1 MEGGVSE
8 TGAAAIQKAQADLR
22 LEYHVREERRR
33 ELEFLENGGNPLDFK
48 FGYATSQSVQSTS
61 LTDKQTVKSGVKD
74 SLLRTASPPGD
85 SVESSG
91 RPGVSEPNT
100 ADNLLLFDSD
110 NKSLEG
116 DKNLQYPNKRSRT
129 SESQRSF
136 KVNHSRD
143 KKETE
148 DSAIFRPYARRNR
161 SKINRDPARS
171 SSTEL
176 VQSRV
181 DLSTSLSVRKE
192 SVDVKG
198 SDSEA
203 GNHETRQVPC
213 PTSAT
218 SNGNTLLEDVV
229 PGNLFKTQDDGM
241 VVRESTAATEN
252 SPVEEKVNIAYRE
265 TGLTGVKPHAVSA
278 VMTGCQETNSSQ
290 LNGLKDPIGEKECS
304 KDRASVEAKPLDRE
318 SSHANDV
325 EVDVQTKVDLHRV
338 DKSDSNSVLT
348 QNASRVEEILDPTV
362 CEMVNTK
369 SDEAGESTIIISEQK
384 SGYQSQSKS
393 LKVENQ
399 DHISTVELHNEN
411 KCSATESKQ
420 QDDLDIP
427 QNDIKVTSGLADA
440 SDSSLCRITS
450 QAATETS
457 PFGVSKNVLPEPG
470 ITAPEDQHSLDDSSR
485 KVDTLMEDSILEE
498 ARIIKEK
505 RQRIAGFSF
514 GTLPAEVGTRSQWD
528 YVLEEI
534 AWLANDFAQ
543 ERLWK
548 MTAAMQICHRA
559 AFTSQLRFEE
569 RIQHR
574 NLKSL
579 ASTFANAVL
588 QFWNSV
594 EVLKEHEE
602 TSLGTNTETVK
613 ELKSDSGD
621 KCSASGVTEYARRFL
636 KFMKSSTPHL
646 QVAAPS
652 TPEHMYDPG
661 IVGTSWD
668 DQLTEESLFYS
679 VPSGAM
685 EAYRGSIE
693 SHLVLCEK
701 SGSSMQEEVET
712 SAYDPAE
719 DTGYNGYDE
728 DDEET
733 SSYYMPGAHRYR
745 KSNNLTHKKRKNSMK
760 YHSAR
765 SYDHGADL
773 PHCGYTG
780 GSNPLMDK
788 RPASNLNAVSVLMKR
803 IRTASR
809 HRIVSGDTSGDTSS
823 FQDEQSNLNGGSA
836 VQKGIEV
843 ESSRN
848 FEKQLPYDMAETS
861 EKPKKKGSAYEQS
874 CHLDSMVHGQQ
885 EHRKKRQEN
894 QFNMNGLYGPH
905 KKQKTV
911 KQSLENNFHSTIPS
925 PVASQMSNMSNP
937 NKFLKF
943 IGGRDRG
950 KKIKGLKISSGQ
962 HGSENPWTLFE
973 DQALVVLVHDMGPN
987 WELITD
993 ALKSTLKIK
1002 RIYRH
1007 PSDCKERHRILM
1019 DKTGGDG
1026 ADSAED
1032 SGNSQAY
1039 PSTLPGI
1046 PKGSA
1051 RQLFQRLQGP
1061 VEEDTLKSHFETIC
1075 SIGKNFH
1082 QRFIQKDG
1090 RDLKQIVP
1098 VHNSQVMALSHV
1110 FPNNLNGSVLTPLDL
1125 CDTSTSGEDVFS
1137 LENSGLPILPVLPVV
1152 PASEANLSSNNLS
1165 ITSSPTSASA
1175 RFSIPRGSL
1184 PPEEQHPIQQHNQ
1197 TSSGRNRQ
1205 QPSLSTPTAVSGP
1218 DPGPRSPGGNAMSVN
1233 GTHRSSP
1240 LSRPG
1245 FQGVS
1250 SLAVPNTGSMLTS
1263 GMGGISNTGNI
1274 KSVGNSTLR
1283 PRGAMQHMMRA
1294 GKGNGLGI
1302 PALSSGFTNQTIP
1315 SVQAYPGHLSQQHQL
1330 SQQPHVLSNSLNPHL
1345 QSPNRAAGTQQQAFA
1360 AIRQRQM
1367 AHRYLQQQQQFP
1379 AAGAMPP
1386 HALSSRPQVTPVSSP
1401 QKSPQ
1406 SQPLASCQ
1414 PLSTP
1419 QSSNMTAIG
1428 HQQPLKPQ
1436 LPVHGLGRNPQSGAS
1451 KVNNQAGK
1459 QRQRQPQQQ
1468 SGKQHPH
1475 QRQPTLGQQ
1484 QNKPLNGGNIMHQSI
1499 SVDPSHLNGS
1509 TMSPGVPGTEKVE
1522 ATVKAMHSQPS
1533 KLVTAVNT
1541 DTESEQ
1547 LNPPQYSSTSPKQP
1561 KTSPVSLPLL
1571 TQHHQRQLHSDNIIQ
1586 GDKSAVVPGNILS
1599 TSSPS
1604 VTPAVAQPNHQNL
1617 LLRQKQGN
1625 QPQLTSHRTV
1635 HQSNDLSKQ
1644 SEADHSP
1651 RDPQSVINT
1660 TQTAS
1665 IGVTEGVPQASISSV
1680 PTATVGST
1688 AVSSPPNGLD
1698 LPSCDSSEKA
1708 GVSKLRSSIT
1718 NSSGRDPVTDLA
1730 QEFGISGHGDNAV
1743 TERQQQQLRQSP
1755 PLVQRTPQLS
1765 EQLLVQNQKHVPSE
1779 QQKQQTYLKTLELE
1793 AIHEKPTHRPP
1804 DTKVE

>member
-1 MEGGVSE
+1 MEVGLSD
-8 TGAAAIQKAQADLR
+8 TKGAAEAIQKAQADLR
-22 LEYHVREERRR
+22 VEYDVREERRR

-61 LTDKQTVKSGVKD
+61 LADKKVVKSGVKD
-74 SLLRTASPPGD
+74 TLLRTASPPGD

-100 ADNLLLFDSD
+100 ADNLLFFDSE

-116 DKNLQYPNKRSRT
+116 DKNSQYRIKRSRT
-129 SESQRSF
+129 CEF
-136 KVNHSRD
+136 KVNHSQGR
-143 KKETE
+143 KETE

-171 SSTEL
+171 EL
-176 VQSRV
+176 VQSRGGG
-181 DLSTSLSVRKE
+181 LATSLSVRKE
-192 SVDVKG
+192 AVDVKG

-203 GNHETRQVPC
+203 GNHKTKKVP
-213 PTSAT
+213 SAT
-218 SNGNTLLEDVV
+218 SNGNNTLSKDVV
-229 PGNLFKTQDDGM
+229 PTNLLETENDEM
-241 VVRESTAATEN
+241 VVRESTATTEN
-252 SPVEEKVNIAYRE
+252 SPVEEKVNSVFRKSSVDVASRE
-265 TGLTGVKPHAVSA
+265 TSVTGVKAHVVSASTVIDSLSA

-290 LNGLKDPIGEKECS
+290 LNGLEDPSGEKECS
-304 KDRASVEAKPLDRE
+304 KDSAAVEEKRLDQE

-325 EVDVQTKVDLHRV
+325 EVDVHTIVDLHRV
-338 DKSDSNSVLT
+338 DKSDSNSIPV
-348 QNASRVEEILDPTV
+348 QNASRVEETLNHTIG
-362 CEMVNTK
+362 EMANTK
-369 SDEAGESTIIISEQK
+369 SEDEAGESTILTSEQN
-384 SGYQSQSKS
+384 SGYQSQSKP
-393 LKVENQ
+393 LKVESQ
-399 DHISTVELHNEN
+399 DHISTVALHNEN
-411 KCSATESKQ
+411 KSSESESKQ
-420 QDDLDIP
+420 QDGLGIP
-427 QNDIKVTSGLADA
+427 QTDIKVTSGMADA
-440 SDSSLCRITS
+440 SDSSLSPITS

-457 PFGVSKNVLPEPG
+457 PCRFSKNVLLEPG
-470 ITAPEDQHSLDDSSR
+470 ITALEDQHSLDDGSR
-485 KVDTLMEDSILEE
+485 KTDTLMEDTILEE

-505 RQRIAGFSF
+505 RQRIAELSLS
-514 GTLPAEVGTRSQWD
+514 TLPAEVRTKSQWEF
-528 YVLEEI
+528 VLEEM

-559 AFTSQLRFEE
+559 AFTSQLKFEE
-569 RIQHR
+569 RIQRR

-594 EVLKEHEE
+594 EVLREHEE

-621 KCSASGVTEYARRFL
+621 KFSASGITEYARRFL

-646 QVAAPS
+646 QVAVPS
-652 TPEHMYDPG
+652 TPEHMCDPG
-661 IVGTSWD
+661 IVETSWD
-668 DQLTEESLFYS
+668 DPLTEESLFYS

-701 SGSSMQEEVET
+701 SGSSIKEEVET

-719 DTGYNGYDE
+719 DTGYNGYNE

-733 SSYYMPGAHRYR
+733 SSYYMPGALRYR

-773 PHCGYTG
+773 PHGSYTG
-780 GSNPLMDK
+780 VSNPLMGNK
-788 RPASNLNAVSVLMKR
+788 LASNLNTGSVLMKR

-809 HRIVSGDTSGDTSS
+809 HTTVSGDTSGDTSS
-823 FQDEQSNLNGGSA
+823 FQDEQSSLNGGSA
-836 VQKGIEV
+836 VQKGTEV

-848 FEKQLPYDMAETS
+848 FEKQLPCDMAETS

-874 CHLDSMVHGQQ
+874 WHLDSMVHGEK
-885 EHRKKRQEN
+885 EHRKKRPEKQL
-894 QFNMNGLYGPH
+894 NMNGLHGSH

-911 KQSLENNFHSTIPS
+911 KQSLENSFYSTIPS
-925 PVASQMSNMSNP
+925 PAASQMSNMSNP

-950 KKIKGLKISSGQ
+950 RKLKGLKISSGQ

-973 DQALVVLVHDMGPN
+973 DQALIVLVHDLGPN
-987 WELITD
+987 WELIAD

-1075 SIGKNFH
+1075 SIGKKFH
-1082 QRFIQKDG
+1082 QRFVQKDG
-1090 RDLKQIVP
+1090 RDPKQIVP
-1098 VHNSQVMALSHV
+1098 VHNSQIMALSQV

-1125 CDTSTSGEDVFS
+1125 CDTSTSGEDEFS
-1137 LENSGLPILPVLPVV
+1137 LENSGLPILPVLSVV
-1152 PASEANLSSNNLS
+1152 PASEANPSSNNLS
-1165 ITSSPTSASA
+1165 TTSSPTSASA
-1175 RFSIPRGSL
+1175 RFNIPRGSL
-1184 PPEEQHPIQQHNQ
+1184 PPEEQHRIQQHNV
-1197 TSSGRNRQ
+1197 SGRNRQ
-1205 QPSLSTPTAVSGP
+1205 QPSLSTPAAVSGP
-1218 DPGPRSPGGNAMSVN
+1218 DPGPRPPGGKAMSVN

-1250 SLAVPNTGSMLTS
+1250 SLAVPNASSMLSS

-1274 KSVGNSTLR
+1274 KTLGNSTLR
-1283 PRGAMQHMMRA
+1283 PRGAMQHMMRMQA

-1330 SQQPHVLSNSLNPHL
+1330 SQQSHVLGNSLNPPL

-1360 AIRQRQM
+1360 IRQRQM
-1367 AHRYLQQQQQFP
+1367 AQRYLQQQQQFP
-1379 AAGAMPP
+1379 PAGAMPP
-1386 HALSSRPQVTPVSSP
+1386 HALPSRPQVTPISSP
-1401 QKSPQ
+1401 QNSAQ
-1406 SQPLASCQ
+1406 SQPLASSQ
-1414 PLSTP
+1414 PLSMP
-1419 QSSNMTAIG
+1419 LSSNMTAIG
-1428 HQQPLKPQ
+1428 QQLKPQ
-1436 LPVHGLGRNPQSGAS
+1436 LPVHGLGRNTQPGAS
-1451 KVNNQAGK
+1451 KANNHAGK

-1475 QRQPTLGQQ
+1475 QGQPTLGQQ
-1484 QNKPLNGGNIMHQSI
+1484 QNKPLKGGNIMDQSI
-1499 SVDPSHLNGS
+1499 ISVETTGLAFTSS
-1509 TMSPGVPGTEKVE
+1509 SV
-1522 ATVKAMHSQPS
+1522 S
-1533 KLVTAVNT
+1533 
-1541 DTESEQ
+1541 SEF
-1547 LNPPQYSSTSPKQP
+1547 TSP
-1561 KTSPVSLPLL
+1561 
-1571 TQHHQRQLHSDNIIQ
+1571 D
-1586 GDKSAVVPGNILS
+1586 
-1599 TSSPS
+1599 
-1604 VTPAVAQPNHQNL
+1604 
-1617 LLRQKQGN
+1617 
-1625 QPQLTSHRTV
+1625 
-1635 HQSNDLSKQ
+1635 
-1644 SEADHSP
+1644 
-1651 RDPQSVINT
+1651 
-1660 TQTAS
+1660 
-1665 IGVTEGVPQASISSV
+1665 
-1680 PTATVGST
+1680 
-1688 AVSSPPNGLD
+1688 
-1698 LPSCDSSEKA
+1698 
-1708 GVSKLRSSIT
+1708 
-1718 NSSGRDPVTDLA
+1718 
-1730 QEFGISGHGDNAV
+1730 GI
-1743 TERQQQQLRQSP
+1743 
-1755 PLVQRTPQLS
+1755 
-1765 EQLLVQNQKHVPSE
+1765 
-1779 QQKQQTYLKTLELE
+1779 
-1793 AIHEKPTHRPP
+1793 
-1804 DTKVE
+1804 

>member
-1 MEGGVSE
+1 MEVGLSDTKG
-8 TGAAAIQKAQADLR
+8 GAAAIQKAQADLR
-22 LEYHVREERRR
+22 LEYDVREERRR

-61 LTDKQTVKSGVKD
+61 LADKKVVKSGVKD
-74 SLLRTASPPGD
+74 TLLRTASPPGD

-100 ADNLLLFDSD
+100 ADNLLFFDSE

-116 DKNLQYPNKRSRT
+116 DKYPNKRSRT

-136 KVNHSRD
+136 KVNHSLGR
-143 KKETE
+143 KETE

-161 SKINRDPARS
+161 SKINRAGARS
-171 SSTEL
+171 EL
-176 VQSRV
+176 VQSRGGHA
-181 DLSTSLSVRKE
+181 TSLSVRKE
-192 SVDVKG
+192 AVDVKG

-203 GNHETRQVPC
+203 GNHKTKQVPC
-213 PTSAT
+213 PGSAT
-218 SNGNTLLEDVV
+218 SNGNNTLSKGVLPTNLLETENDE
-229 PGNLFKTQDDGM
+229 M
-241 VVRESTAATEN
+241 VVRESIATTEN
-252 SPVEEKVNIAYRE
+252 SPLEDKVSNVYRKSSVDVASTE
-265 TGLTGVKPHAVSA
+265 TSVTGVKAHAVSASTVIDSLSA

-290 LNGLKDPIGEKECS
+290 LNGLEDPRGEKECS
-304 KDRASVEAKPLDRE
+304 KDSAAVEEKRLDQE

-325 EVDVQTKVDLHRV
+325 EVDVHTIVDLHRV
-338 DKSDSNSVLT
+338 DKSDPNSMPM
-348 QNASRVEEILDPTV
+348 QNASRVEEIRNHTV
-362 CEMVNTK
+362 GEMVNTK
-369 SDEAGESTIIISEQK
+369 SEDEAGESTILTSEQN
-384 SGYQSQSKS
+384 SGYQSQSKP

-399 DHISTVELHNEN
+399 DHISTVALHNE
-411 KCSATESKQ
+411 KKSSESERKQ
-420 QDDLDIP
+420 QDGLSLP
-427 QNDIKVTSGLADA
+427 QTDIKVTSGMADA
-440 SDSSLCRITS
+440 SDSVSPITS
-450 QAATETS
+450 QAATETT
-457 PFGVSKNVLPEPG
+457 PCRISKNLLLEPG
-470 ITAPEDQHSLDDSSR
+470 STALEDENSLDDGSR
-485 KVDTLMEDSILEE
+485 KADTLMEDTILEE

-505 RQRIAGFSF
+505 RQRIAELSLS
-514 GTLPAEVGTRSQWD
+514 TLPADVRMRSQWEF
-528 YVLEEI
+528 VLEEM

-559 AFTSQLRFEE
+559 AFTSQLKFEE
-569 RIQHR
+569 RIQRR

-594 EVLKEHEE
+594 EVRREHEK

-621 KCSASGVTEYARRFL
+621 KFSASGITEYARRFL

-646 QVAAPS
+646 QAAVPS
-652 TPEHMYDPG
+652 TPEHMCDPG
-661 IVGTSWD
+661 IVETSWD
-668 DQLTEESLFYS
+668 DPLTEESLFYS

-719 DTGYNGYDE
+719 DTGYNGYNE

-733 SSYYMPGAHRYR
+733 SSYYMPGALRYR

-773 PHCGYTG
+773 PHGSYTG
-780 GSNPLMDK
+780 GSNPLMGNK
-788 RPASNLNAVSVLMKR
+788 LASNLNAGSVLMKR
-803 IRTASR
+803 IRTASK
-809 HRIVSGDTSGDTSS
+809 HTTVSGDTSANTGS
-823 FQDEQSNLNGGSA
+823 FQDEQSSLNGGSA
-836 VQKGIEV
+836 VQKGTEV

-848 FEKQLPYDMAETS
+848 FEKQLPCDMAETS

-874 CHLDSMVHGQQ
+874 WHLDLMVHGEK
-885 EHRKKRQEN
+885 EHRKKRPEKQL
-894 QFNMNGLYGPH
+894 NMNGLHDPH

-911 KQSLENNFHSTIPS
+911 KQSLENSFYNTIPS
-925 PVASQMSNMSNP
+925 PAASQMSNMSNP

-950 KKIKGLKISSGQ
+950 RKLKGLKISSGQ

-973 DQALVVLVHDMGPN
+973 DQALIVLVHDMGPN

-1002 RIYRH
+1002 CIYRH

-1075 SIGKNFH
+1075 SIGKKFH
-1082 QRFIQKDG
+1082 QRFVQKDA
-1090 RDLKQIVP
+1090 RDPKQIVP
-1098 VHNSQVMALSHV
+1098 VHNSQIMALSQV

-1125 CDTSTSGEDVFS
+1125 CDTSTSGEDEFS
-1137 LENSGLPILPVLPVV
+1137 LENSGLPILPVLSVV
-1152 PASEANLSSNNLS
+1152 PASEANPSSNNLS
-1165 ITSSPTSASA
+1165 TSASA
-1175 RFSIPRGSL
+1175 RFNIPRGSL
-1184 PPEEQHPIQQHNQ
+1184 PPEEQHRIQQHNV
-1197 TSSGRNRQ
+1197 SGRNRQ
-1205 QPSLSTPTAVSGP
+1205 QPSLSTPAAVSGP
-1218 DPGPRSPGGNAMSVN
+1218 DHGPRPPGGKAMSVN

-1250 SLAVPNTGSMLTS
+1250 SLAVPNTSSMLSS

-1283 PRGAMQHMMRA
+1283 PRGAMQHMMRMQA

-1330 SQQPHVLSNSLNPHL
+1330 SQQSHVLGNSLNPPL

-1360 AIRQRQM
+1360 IRQRQM
-1367 AHRYLQQQQQFP
+1367 AQRYLQQQQQFP
-1379 AAGAMPP
+1379 PAGAMPP
-1386 HALSSRPQVTPVSSP
+1386 HAVPSRPQVTPISSP
-1401 QKSPQ
+1401 QNSAQ
-1406 SQPLASCQ
+1406 SQPLASSQ
-1414 PLSTP
+1414 PLSMP
-1419 QSSNMTAIG
+1419 SNMT
-1428 HQQPLKPQ
+1428 QQLKPQ
-1436 LPVHGLGRNPQSGAS
+1436 LPVHGLGRNPQPGAS
-1451 KVNNQAGK
+1451 KSNNHAGK

-1475 QRQPTLGQQ
+1475 QGQPTLGQQ
-1484 QNKPLNGGNIMHQSI
+1484 QNKPLKGGNVMHQSI
-1499 SVDPSHLNGS
+1499 SVDPSHLNVS
-1509 TMSPGVPGTEKVE
+1509 TMSPEGTEKVE
-1522 ATVKAMHSQPS
+1522 ATVKAMPSQPS
-1533 KLVTAVNT
+1533 NLVTAVNT
-1541 DTESEQ
+1541 YTESK
-1547 LNPPQYSSTSPKQP
+1547 PQCSRTSPTQA
-1561 KTSPVSLPLL
+1561 KTSPASLPLL
-1571 TQHHQRQLHSDNIIQ
+1571 SRHHQGKLLSDNVIQ
-1586 GDKSAVVPGNILS
+1586 DEKSAVVPGNILS
-1599 TSSPS
+1599 TSSLS
-1604 VTPAVAQPNHQNL
+1604 VTPAVVQPNSQHL
-1617 LLRQKQGN
+1617 LLHQKQGN
-1625 QPQLTSHRTV
+1625 QPLLTSHRTV
-1635 HQSNDLSKQ
+1635 HQSHGLSKQ
-1644 SEADHSP
+1644 SQAEKSQ

-1660 TQTAS
+1660 TQTDS
-1665 IGVTEGVPQASISSV
+1665 IGVTKGVPQASVSSV
-1680 PTATVGST
+1680 RTTTVGST
-1688 AVSSPPNGLD
+1688 AVISPPKELD
-1698 LPSCDSSEKA
+1698 LPSCDSSEKTTTV
-1708 GVSKLRSSIT
+1708 VSKLSTSIT
-1718 NSSGRDPVTDLA
+1718 NSTGRDPVTDMA
-1730 QEFGISGHGDNAV
+1730 QEFCTLGHGDKAV
-1743 TERQQQQLRQSP
+1743 TEREEQQLRQSP
-1755 PLVQRTPQLS
+1755 PLVERTPQIS
-1765 EQLLVQNQKHVPSE
+1765 EQLIVQDPKHIPSE
-1779 QQKQQTYLKTLELE
+1779 QQKQQPYLKTLELE
-1793 AIHEKPTHRPP
+1793 AIHENSTHRPP

>member
-1 MEGGVSE
+1 M
-8 TGAAAIQKAQADLR
+8 
-22 LEYHVREERRR
+22 
-33 ELEFLENGGNPLDFK
+33 
-48 FGYATSQSVQSTS
+48 
-61 LTDKQTVKSGVKD
+61 D
-74 SLLRTASPPGD
+74 SLGA
-85 SVESSG
+85 
-91 RPGVSEPNT
+91 
-100 ADNLLLFDSD
+100 
-110 NKSLEG
+110 
-116 DKNLQYPNKRSRT
+116 
-129 SESQRSF
+129 
-136 KVNHSRD
+136 
-143 KKETE
+143 
-148 DSAIFRPYARRNR
+148 
-161 SKINRDPARS
+161 
-171 SSTEL
+171 
-176 VQSRV
+176 
-181 DLSTSLSVRKE
+181 
-192 SVDVKG
+192 
-198 SDSEA
+198 
-203 GNHETRQVPC
+203 
-213 PTSAT
+213 
-218 SNGNTLLEDVV
+218 VV
-229 PGNLFKTQDDGM
+229 
-241 VVRESTAATEN
+241 
-252 SPVEEKVNIAYRE
+252 
-265 TGLTGVKPHAVSA
+265 
-278 VMTGCQETNSSQ
+278 TGCQETSSGQ
-290 LNGLKDPIGEKECS
+290 LNGLKDPTREKECA
-304 KDRASVEAKPLDRE
+304 KDSAAVEAKRLDRE

-338 DKSDSNSVLT
+338 DISDSNSMPM
-348 QNASRVEEILDPTV
+348 QNVSRVEEILDPTV
-362 CEMVNTK
+362 PK
-369 SDEAGESTIIISEQK
+369 SDEAGESTIIISEQI
-384 SGYQSQSKS
+384 SGHQSQSES

-399 DHISTVELHNEN
+399 DDLSTVELHNEN
-411 KCSATESKQ
+411 KCSETESKQ
-420 QDDLDIP
+420 QDGLDIP
-427 QNDIKVTSGLADA
+427 QNDVKVTSGLADA
-440 SDSSLCRITS
+440 SDSSLCPITS

-457 PFGVSKNVLPEPG
+457 PCRANKNVLPDPG
-470 ITAPEDQHSLDDSSR
+470 ITALEDQHSLDDSSR
-485 KVDTLMEDSILEE
+485 KADTLMEDSILEE

-505 RQRIAGFSF
+505 RQRIAESSF
-514 GTLPAEVGTRSQWD
+514 GTLPAEVRPRSQWD
-528 YVLEEI
+528 FVLEEM

-559 AFTSQLRFEE
+559 AFTSQLKFEE
-569 RIQHR
+569 RMQHR
-574 NLKSL
+574 NLKRL

-594 EVLKEHEE
+594 EVLREHEE
-602 TSLGTNTETVK
+602 TSLGTNTETEK
-613 ELKSDSGD
+613 ELKSDSGH
-621 KCSASGVTEYARRFL
+621 KCSASGVKEYARRFL
-636 KFMKSSTPHL
+636 KSMKSSTPHL
-646 QVAAPS
+646 QAAAPS
-652 TPEHMYDPG
+652 TPEHMCDPG
-661 IVGTSWD
+661 IAETSWD

-685 EAYRGSIE
+685 ETYRGSIE
-693 SHLVLCEK
+693 SQLVLCEK

-733 SSYYMPGAHRYR
+733 SSYYMPGPHRYK
-745 KSNNLTHKKRKNSMK
+745 KSNNLTHKKRKNSMR
-760 YHSAR
+760 YHSGR

-773 PHCGYTG
+773 PHGSYTG

-788 RPASNLNAVSVLMKR
+788 RPASNLNVGSVLMKR

-809 HRIVSGDTSGDTSS
+809 HRIVSGDTSS
-823 FQDEQSNLNGGSA
+823 FQDEQSSLNGGSA
-836 VQKGIEV
+836 VQKGTEV

-861 EKPKKKGSAYEQS
+861 GKPKKKGSAYEQS
-874 CHLDSMVHGQQ
+874 WHLDSMVHGEQ

-894 QFNMNGLYGPH
+894 QFNMNGLYGSH
-905 KKQKTV
+905 KKQKTA
-911 KQSLENNFHSTIPS
+911 KQSLENNFHSIPS
-925 PVASQMSNMSNP
+925 PAASQMSNMSNP

-943 IGGRDRG
+943 IGGRDKG
-950 KKIKGLKISSGQ
+950 KKLKGLKISSGQ
-962 HGSENPWTLFE
+962 QGSENPWTLFE

-1075 SIGKNFH
+1075 SIGKKFH
-1082 QRFIQKDG
+1082 QRFIQKDC
-1090 RDLKQIVP
+1090 REPKQIVP

-1125 CDTSTSGEDVFS
+1125 CDTSASGEDVFS
-1137 LENSGLPILPVLPVV
+1137 LENSGLPMLPVLPVV
-1152 PASEANLSSNNLS
+1152 PASEANPSSNNLS

-1175 RFSIPRGSL
+1175 RFSSPRGSL
-1184 PPEEQHPIQQHNQ
+1184 PPEEQHRIQQHNQ

-1205 QPSLSTPTAVSGP
+1205 QHSLSTPAAVSGP
-1218 DPGPRSPGGNAMSVN
+1218 DAGPRPPGGNAVGVN

-1245 FQGVS
+1245 FQGGS
-1250 SLAVPNTGSMLTS
+1250 SLAVPNSGSMLSS

-1283 PRGAMQHMMRA
+1283 PRGAMQHMMRG

-1330 SQQPHVLSNSLNPHL
+1330 SQQPHVLGNALTHNL
-1345 QSPNRAAGTQQQAFA
+1345 QSPNRAAGTQHQAFA

-1367 AHRYLQQQQQFP
+1367 AQRYLQQQQQFP

-1401 QKSPQ
+1401 KNSPQ
-1406 SQPLASCQ
+1406 SQPLTSCQ

-1419 QSSNMTAIG
+1419 PSSNMTAIG

-1468 SGKQHPH
+1468 PGKQHPH
-1475 QRQPTLGQQ
+1475 QRQPTPGQQ
-1484 QNKPLNGGNIMHQSI
+1484 QNKPLKGGNIMHQSI
-1499 SVDPSHLNGS
+1499 SVDSSHLNGS

-1522 ATVKAMHSQPS
+1522 ATVKAVPSQPS
-1533 KLVTAVNT
+1533 NLVTAVNT
-1541 DTESEQ
+1541 YTESKP
-1547 LNPPQYSSTSPKQP
+1547 LNPPQCSSTSPKQP
-1561 KTSPVSLPLL
+1561 KTSPASLPPLA
-1571 TQHHQRQLHSDNIIQ
+1571 HHDQRQLHSDNIIQ
-1586 GDKSAVVPGNILS
+1586 GEKSAVVPGNILS

-1604 VTPAVAQPNHQNL
+1604 VTPAVAQPNHQDL
-1617 LLRQKQGN
+1617 LLHQKQGS
-1625 QPQLTSHRTV
+1625 QPQLASHKTV
-1635 HQSNDLSKQ
+1635 HQSHGLSKQ
-1644 SEADHSP
+1644 SEADDSP

-1660 TQTAS
+1660 TETAS
-1665 IGVTEGVPQASISSV
+1665 IGITEGAPQASISSV

-1688 AVSSPPNGLD
+1688 AVHSPPNELD
-1698 LPSCDSSEKA
+1698 LPSCDSSEET
-1708 GVSKLRSSIT
+1708 GVSKLSGSIT
-1718 NSSGRDPVTDLA
+1718 NSSGRDPVTDVA
-1730 QEFGISGHGDNAV
+1730 QELGISGHDDKAV

-1755 PLVQRTPQLS
+1755 PLVERTPQLS
-1765 EQLLVQNQKHVPSE
+1765 EQLLVQNQKHIPSE
-1779 QQKQQTYLKTLELE
+1779 QQKQQPYLKTLELE
-1793 AIHEKPTHRPP
+1793 AIHEKPTLRPP

>member
-1 MEGGVSE
+1 MQVFSGYPVVNAEVDPMEGGGLSD

-33 ELEFLENGGNPLDFK
+33 ELVFLENGGNPLDFK
-48 FGYATSQSVQSTS
+48 FGYASSQSVQSTS
-61 LTDKQTVKSGVKD
+61 LTDKQAVKRGVKD

-116 DKNLQYPNKRSRT
+116 DKNSQYPNKRSRT
-129 SESQRSF
+129 SESQRSS

-161 SKINRDPARS
+161 SKINRDPARA

-176 VQSRV
+176 LQSRGG
-181 DLSTSLSVRKE
+181 LATSLSLRKE
-192 SVDVKG
+192 SLDVKG
-198 SDSEA
+198 SDSEP
-203 GNHETRQVPC
+203 GNHKTRQVTC

-218 SNGNTLLEDVV
+218 SNGNTLLKDVV
-229 PGNLFKTQDDGM
+229 PGNLFKTEDDEM

-252 SPVEEKVNIAYRE
+252 SPVEEKVNIAYGE
-265 TGLTGVKPHAVSA
+265 TGLTGVKAHAVSSSTVMDSLSA

-290 LNGLKDPIGEKECS
+290 LNGLKDPRGEKECS
-304 KDRASVEAKPLDRE
+304 KDSAAVEAKRLDRE

-325 EVDVQTKVDLHRV
+325 EVDVHTKVDLRRV
-338 DKSDSNSVLT
+338 DKSDSNSMPM
-348 QNASRVEEILDPTV
+348 QNASRVDEILDPTV

-369 SDEAGESTIIISEQK
+369 RDEAGESTIIISEQK
-384 SGYQSQSKS
+384 SGYRSQLKS

-399 DHISTVELHNEN
+399 DHTSTVEPHNES
-411 KCSATESKQ
+411 KWSETKSKQ

-440 SDSSLCRITS
+440 SDSSLWPITS
-450 QAATETS
+450 QAAIETN
-457 PFGVSKNVLPEPG
+457 PCRVRKNILPDPG
-470 ITAPEDQHSLDDSSR
+470 STALEEQHSLDDSSR
-485 KVDTLMEDSILEE
+485 KANTLMEDSILEE
-498 ARIIKEK
+498 ARNIKEK
-505 RQRIAGFSF
+505 RQRIVELSL
-514 GTLPAEVGTRSQWD
+514 GTLPVEVRTRSQWD
-528 YVLEEI
+528 FVLEEMT
-534 AWLANDFAQ
+534 WLANDFAQ

-559 AFTSQLRFEE
+559 TFTSQLKFED

-579 ASTFANAVL
+579 ASTLANDVL

-594 EVLKEHEE
+594 EVLREQEE

-621 KCSASGVTEYARRFL
+621 KRSASGVREYARRFL

-646 QVAAPS
+646 QAAAPS
-652 TPEHMYDPG
+652 TPEHMCDPG
-661 IVGTSWD
+661 IAETSWD

-693 SHLVLCEK
+693 SHLVFCEK
-701 SGSSMQEEVET
+701 SGSSIQEEVET

-733 SSYYMPGAHRYR
+733 SSYYMPGALRYR

-773 PHCGYTG
+773 PHGSYTG
-780 GSNPLMDK
+780 RSNPLMDK
-788 RPASNLNAVSVLMKR
+788 RPASNLNVGSVLMKR
-803 IRTASR
+803 NRTASR

-823 FQDEQSNLNGGSA
+823 FQDEQSSLNGGSA
-836 VQKGIEV
+836 VQKGTEV

-861 EKPKKKGSAYEQS
+861 DKPKNKGSAYEQS
-874 CHLDSMVHGQQ
+874 WHRDSMVHGEQ
-885 EHRKKRQEN
+885 EHRKKRPQNE
-894 QFNMNGLYGPH
+894 FNMNGLYGPH
-905 KKQKTV
+905 KKQKTA
-911 KQSLENNFHSTIPS
+911 KQSLQNNFRSTIPS
-925 PVASQMSNMSNP
+925 PAASQMSNMSNP

-950 KKIKGLKISSGQ
+950 KKLKGLKISSGQ

-1075 SIGKNFH
+1075 SIGKKFH
-1082 QRFIQKDG
+1082 QRFIQNDC
-1090 RDLKQIVP
+1090 RDPKQIVP

-1137 LENSGLPILPVLPVV
+1137 LENSGLSMLPVLPVV
-1152 PASEANLSSNNLS
+1152 PASEANPSSNNLS
-1165 ITSSPTSASA
+1165 TTSSPTSASA
-1175 RFSIPRGSL
+1175 RFNIARGSL
-1184 PPEEQHPIQQHNQ
+1184 PPEEQHRIQQHNQ

-1205 QPSLSTPTAVSGP
+1205 QPSLSIPAAVSGP
-1218 DPGPRSPGGNAMSVN
+1218 DPGPRPPGGNAISVN
-1233 GTHRSSP
+1233 GTQRSSP

-1245 FQGVS
+1245 VS
-1250 SLAVPNTGSMLTS
+1250 PLAVPNTGSMLSS

-1283 PRGAMQHMMRA
+1283 PRGALQHMMRA

-1330 SQQPHVLSNSLNPHL
+1330 SQQPHVLGNSLNHHL
-1345 QSPNRAAGTQQQAFA
+1345 QSPNRAAGTQQQALA
-1360 AIRQRQM
+1360 ANRQRQM
-1367 AHRYLQQQQQFP
+1367 AQRYLQQQQQFP

-1401 QKSPQ
+1401 QSSPQ
-1406 SQPLASCQ
+1406 SQPLASSQ
-1414 PLSTP
+1414 PLSIP
-1419 QSSNMTAIG
+1419 PSSNMTAIG

-1468 SGKQHPH
+1468 TGKQHPH

-1484 QNKPLNGGNIMHQSI
+1484 QNKPLKGGNIMHQSI

-1509 TMSPGVPGTEKVE
+1509 TMSPGVLGTEKVE
-1522 ATVKAMHSQPS
+1522 ATVKAVPSQPS
-1533 KLVTAVNT
+1533 NLVTAVNT
-1541 DTESEQ
+1541 YTESKP
-1547 LNPPQYSSTSPKQP
+1547 LNPP
-1561 KTSPVSLPLL
+1561 
-1571 TQHHQRQLHSDNIIQ
+1571 
-1586 GDKSAVVPGNILS
+1586 AV
-1599 TSSPS
+1599 

-1617 LLRQKQGN
+1617 LLHQKQGN
-1625 QPQLTSHRTV
+1625 QPLLTSHRTV
-1635 HQSNDLSKQ
+1635 HQSHDLSKQ
-1644 SEADHSP
+1644 PP
-1651 RDPQSVINT
+1651 RNPQSVINT

-1665 IGVTEGVPQASISSV
+1665 IGVTKVEPQASISSI
-1680 PTATVGST
+1680 PTVTVGST
-1688 AVSSPPNGLD
+1688 AVSSPPKELD
-1698 LPSCDSSEKA
+1698 LPSCDSSEKKS
-1708 GVSKLRSSIT
+1708 VSKLSSSIT
-1718 NSSGRDPVTDLA
+1718 NSSGRDPVTDMAKDLA
-1730 QEFGISGHGDNAV
+1730 ISDHGDKAV
-1743 TERQQQQLRQSP
+1743 TERQQEQLRQSP

-1765 EQLLVQNQKHVPSE
+1765 EQLLVQNQKHIPSE
-1779 QQKQQTYLKTLELE
+1779 QQKQQPYLKTLELE
-1793 AIHEKPTHRPP
+1793 AIHEKSTHRPP

>member
-1 MEGGVSE
+1 MEGGLSE

-22 LEYHVREERRR
+22 VEYHVREERRR

-48 FGYATSQSVQSTS
+48 FVYATSQSVQSTS
-61 LTDKQTVKSGVKD
+61 LTDKQAVKSGVKD

-116 DKNLQYPNKRSRT
+116 QYPNKRSRT

-136 KVNHSRD
+136 KVNYSRG

-148 DSAIFRPYARRNR
+148 ESAIFRPYARRNR
-161 SKINRDPARS
+161 SKINRDPARA

-176 VQSRV
+176 VQSRGGGG
-181 DLSTSLSVRKE
+181 LSTSLSVRKE

-203 GNHETRQVPC
+203 GNHKTR

-218 SNGNTLLEDVV
+218 SNGNTLLKDVV
-229 PGNLFKTQDDGM
+229 PGNLFKTEDDEM

-252 SPVEEKVNIAYRE
+252 SPVEEKVNIANRE
-265 TGLTGVKPHAVSA
+265 TGLTGVKAHAVSA
-278 VMTGCQETNSSQ
+278 STVVDSLSAVVTGCQETNSSQ
-290 LNGLKDPIGEKECS
+290 LNGLKDPRGEKECL
-304 KDRASVEAKPLDRE
+304 KDSAAVEAKRLDRE

-325 EVDVQTKVDLHRV
+325 EVGVHTKVDLHRV
-338 DKSDSNSVLT
+338 DSNSMPM
-348 QNASRVEEILDPTV
+348 QNASRVDEILNPTV
-362 CEMVNTK
+362 CEMANAK
-369 SDEAGESTIIISEQK
+369 SDEAGESTIIISEQ
-384 SGYQSQSKS
+384 QKS

-411 KCSATESKQ
+411 KCFETESKQ
-420 QDDLDIP
+420 RDDLDIP

-440 SDSSLCRITS
+440 SDSSLWPIKS
-450 QAATETS
+450 QVATETS
-457 PFGVSKNVLPEPG
+457 PCRVSKNVLPDPG
-470 ITAPEDQHSLDDSSR
+470 ITALEDQHSLDDSSR
-485 KVDTLMEDSILEE
+485 KADTLMEDSILEE

-505 RQRIAGFSF
+505 RQRIAESSF
-514 GTLPAEVGTRSQWD
+514 GTLPTEVRTRSQWD
-528 YVLEEI
+528 FVLEEM
-534 AWLANDFAQ
+534 AWMANDFAQ

-559 AFTSQLRFEE
+559 AFTSQLKFEE
-569 RIQHR
+569 RIQQR

-594 EVLKEHEE
+594 EVLREHEE
-602 TSLGTNTETVK
+602 TSLGTNTEAAK
-613 ELKSDSGD
+613 ELKSDSD
-621 KCSASGVTEYARRFL
+621 EKCSASGVTEYARRFL

-646 QVAAPS
+646 QAAAPL
-652 TPEHMYDPG
+652 TPEHMCDPG
-661 IVGTSWD
+661 IVETSWD

-733 SSYYMPGAHRYR
+733 SSYYMPGALRYR

-765 SYDHGADL
+765 SYDHG
-773 PHCGYTG
+773 
-780 GSNPLMDK
+780 SNQLMDK
-788 RPASNLNAVSVLMKR
+788 RPASNLNVGSVLMKR

-823 FQDEQSNLNGGSA
+823 FQDEQSSLNGGSA
-836 VQKGIEV
+836 VQKGTEV
-843 ESSRN
+843 ESRHN

-874 CHLDSMVHGQQ
+874 WHLDSTVRGEQ
-885 EHRKKRQEN
+885 EHRKKRPEN

-905 KKQKTV
+905 KKAKTV
-911 KQSLENNFHSTIPS
+911 KQSLENNS
-925 PVASQMSNMSNP
+925 PAASQMSNMSNP

-943 IGGRDRG
+943 IGGRDKG
-950 KKIKGLKISSGQ
+950 KKLKGLKISSGQ

-1019 DKTGGDG
+1019 DKTGADG

-1075 SIGKNFH
+1075 SIGKKFH
-1082 QRFIQKDG
+1082 QRFIQDG
-1090 RDLKQIVP
+1090 RDPKQIVP

-1125 CDTSTSGEDVFS
+1125 CDTSTSGDDVFS
-1137 LENSGLPILPVLPVV
+1137 LENSGLPMLPVLPVV
-1152 PASEANLSSNNLS
+1152 PASDANPSSNNLS
-1165 ITSSPTSASA
+1165 TTSSPTSASA
-1175 RFSIPRGSL
+1175 RFNIPRGSL
-1184 PPEEQHPIQQHNQ
+1184 PPEEQHRIQQHNQ

-1205 QPSLSTPTAVSGP
+1205 QPSLSTPAAVSGT
-1218 DPGPRSPGGNAMSVN
+1218 DPGPRPPGGNAMSVN

-1245 FQGVS
+1245 S
-1250 SLAVPNTGSMLTS
+1250 SLAVPNTGSMLSS
-1263 GMGGISNTGNI
+1263 GMGGISNTGNV

-1283 PRGAMQHMMRA
+1283 PRGAMQHMVRA
-1294 GKGNGLGI
+1294 GKGNGPGI
-1302 PALSSGFTNQTIP
+1302 PGLSSGFTNQTIP

-1330 SQQPHVLSNSLNPHL
+1330 SQQPQILGNSLNHHL

-1367 AHRYLQQQQQFP
+1367 AQRYLQQQQQQFP

-1401 QKSPQ
+1401 QNSPQ
-1406 SQPLASCQ
+1406 SQPLASSQ
-1414 PLSTP
+1414 PLP
-1419 QSSNMTAIG
+1419 IPPSSNMTAIG

-1436 LPVHGLGRNPQSGAS
+1436 LPVHGLGRSPQSGAS
-1451 KVNNQAGK
+1451 KVNNQVGK

-1468 SGKQHPH
+1468 SGKQ
-1475 QRQPTLGQQ
+1475 QRQPTLSQQ
-1484 QNKPLNGGNIMHQSI
+1484 QNKPLKGGNIMHQSI

-1509 TMSPGVPGTEKVE
+1509 TLSSGVQGTEKVE
-1522 ATVKAMHSQPS
+1522 ATVKAMPSQPS
-1533 KLVTAVNT
+1533 NLVTAVNT
-1541 DTESEQ
+1541 YTESKL
-1547 LNPPQYSSTSPKQP
+1547 LNPPKQP
-1561 KTSPVSLPLL
+1561 KTSPPSLPLL
-1571 TQHHQRQLHSDNIIQ
+1571 THHHQRQLHSDNIIQ
-1586 GDKSAVVPGNILS
+1586 GEKSAAVPGES
-1599 TSSPS
+1599 AAT
-1604 VTPAVAQPNHQNL
+1604 
-1617 LLRQKQGN
+1617 
-1625 QPQLTSHRTV
+1625 
-1635 HQSNDLSKQ
+1635 
-1644 SEADHSP
+1644 
-1651 RDPQSVINT
+1651 
-1660 TQTAS
+1660 
-1665 IGVTEGVPQASISSV
+1665 SIS
-1680 PTATVGST
+1680 
-1688 AVSSPPNGLD
+1688 
-1698 LPSCDSSEKA
+1698 
-1708 GVSKLRSSIT
+1708 
-1718 NSSGRDPVTDLA
+1718 
-1730 QEFGISGHGDNAV
+1730 
-1743 TERQQQQLRQSP
+1743 
-1755 PLVQRTPQLS
+1755 
-1765 EQLLVQNQKHVPSE
+1765 
-1779 QQKQQTYLKTLELE
+1779 
-1793 AIHEKPTHRPP
+1793 
-1804 DTKVE
+1804 